1 MKDWNWRSCSFY
13 YSWNPARNNWQNKWI
28 IERRVIKRNRHV
40 CKSLL
45 YPSHSLKQNNLYR
58 LYKDEIPSNLSE
70 SSGIPILEVGSEDV
84 GIGNSLLS
92 EALLSLDEINSSKCI
107 PIGDGK
113 VKCLIC
119 ERELKRDSWKRHI
132 SSVHSN
138 NRPYSCNMCN
148 TTFKV
153 SKMTP

>member
-1 MKDWNWRSCSFY
+1 MVLENV
-13 YSWNPARNNWQNKWI
+13 
-28 IERRVIKRNRHV
+28 E
-40 CKSLL
+40 
-45 YPSHSLKQNNLYR
+45 
-58 LYKDEIPSNLSE
+58 
-70 SSGIPILEVGSEDV
+70 EVGM
-84 GIGNSLLS
+84 GNSLLS

-119 ERELKRDSWKRHI
+119 DRELKRDSWKRHI

-153 SKMTP
+153 SKNIPLWPPKGDPEIRFISPTGVLFMFFSLPTTCTNINDLNMVRNILLQEKGESMIANQNWMLRTLI

>member
-1 MKDWNWRSCSFY
+1 MVPENSVDDT
-13 YSWNPARNNWQNKWI
+13 
-28 IERRVIKRNRHV
+28 V
-40 CKSLL
+40 L
-45 YPSHSLKQNNLYR
+45 
-58 LYKDEIPSNLSE
+58 
-70 SSGIPILEVGSEDV
+70 
-84 GIGNSLLS
+84 GNSLLS
-92 EALLSLDEINSSKCI
+92 EALLSSTMDEINTSKCI

-138 NRPYSCNMCN
+138 NRPYSCNLCN

-153 SKMTP
+153 YPDGPVKVDPLRYF

>member
-1 MKDWNWRSCSFY
+1 MSEKAY
-13 YSWNPARNNWQNKWI
+13 YSSHFRSI
-28 IERRVIKRNRHV
+28 IF
-40 CKSLL
+40 
-45 YPSHSLKQNNLYR
+45 R

-70 SSGIPILEVGSEDV
+70 SSGMVLENVEEVGM
-84 GIGNSLLS
+84 GNSLLS

-119 ERELKRDSWKRHI
+119 DRELKRDSWKRHI

-153 SKMTP
+153 SKNIPLWPP

>member
-1 MKDWNWRSCSFY
+1 M
-13 YSWNPARNNWQNKWI
+13 A
-28 IERRVIKRNRHV
+28 IENI
-40 CKSLL
+40 
-45 YPSHSLKQNNLYR
+45 
-58 LYKDEIPSNLSE
+58 E
-70 SSGIPILEVGSEDV
+70 EVGM
-84 GIGNSLLS
+84 GNSLLS

-119 ERELKRDSWKRHI
+119 DRELKRDSWKRHI

-148 TTFKV
+148 TTFKLAHDMY
-153 SKMTP
+153 KHKRLKHGEEHTPSRKRRIDDSEPKLEAPNFDIGVRT

>member
-1 MKDWNWRSCSFY
+1 MV
-13 YSWNPARNNWQNKWI
+13 
-28 IERRVIKRNRHV
+28 IENI
-40 CKSLL
+40 
-45 YPSHSLKQNNLYR
+45 
-58 LYKDEIPSNLSE
+58 EE
-70 SSGIPILEVGSEDV
+70 V

-119 ERELKRDSWKRHI
+119 DRELKRDSWKRHI

-153 SKMTP
+153 MIPLWPSPTLFISPTGVLFMFSLPTTCTNINDLNMVRNILLQEKGESMIPKQNWRTLI

>member
-1 MKDWNWRSCSFY
+1 MVVEN
-13 YSWNPARNNWQNKWI
+13 
-28 IERRVIKRNRHV
+28 IE
-40 CKSLL
+40 
-45 YPSHSLKQNNLYR
+45 
-58 LYKDEIPSNLSE
+58 E
-70 SSGIPILEVGSEDV
+70 V

-119 ERELKRDSWKRHI
+119 DRELKRDSWKRHI

-153 SKMTP
+153 MIPLWPSPTLFISPTGVLFMSFQLAHDMYKHKRLKHGEEHTPSRKRRIDDSETKLENFDIGVRT

>member
-1 MKDWNWRSCSFY
+1 MVLEN
-13 YSWNPARNNWQNKWI
+13 
-28 IERRVIKRNRHV
+28 IE
-40 CKSLL
+40 
-45 YPSHSLKQNNLYR
+45 
-58 LYKDEIPSNLSE
+58 
-70 SSGIPILEVGSEDV
+70 EVGT
-84 GIGNSLLS
+84 GNSLLS

-119 ERELKRDSWKRHI
+119 DRELKRDSWKRHI

-153 SKMTP
+153 SENISPYGPPKLGSYPQREFHSMFCSACPRHVQT

>member
-1 MKDWNWRSCSFY
+1 M
-13 YSWNPARNNWQNKWI
+13 
-28 IERRVIKRNRHV
+28 
-40 CKSLL
+40 
-45 YPSHSLKQNNLYR
+45 
-58 LYKDEIPSNLSE
+58 
-70 SSGIPILEVGSEDV
+70 PIVEVGSDDV
-84 GIGNSLLS
+84 GMGNSLLS

-153 SKMTP
+153 SQKSSPIIAPVINYPVVHIPNGSFIHVLKLAHDMYKHKRLKHGEEHTPSRKRRIDDSEPKLDAPNFDIGVRT